1 MFGPAAPGELCA
13 CYLRCF
19 NCYWSLRCICI
30 VPICCT
36 WCITDKFLYNSYMKR
51 NPSVMW
57 YNNWR
62 IWFWIPTT
70 RWLLCLIGSLYAFLY
85 RKNVSIKIN
94 LGMLCPS
101 FISYIPFNNTA
112 LVMSADLSQ
121 YILLLFISSM
131 AALFTDILIIGAA
144 DYDLTGQLVWPGA
157 VLMNNYLSEHPET
170 VKECSVIEL
179 GSGIGE

>member
-1 MFGPAAPGELCA
+1 
-13 CYLRCF
+13 
-19 NCYWSLRCICI
+19 
-30 VPICCT
+30 
-36 WCITDKFLYNSYMKR
+36 
-51 NPSVMW
+51 
-57 YNNWR
+57 
-62 IWFWIPTT
+62 
-70 RWLLCLIGSLYAFLY
+70 
-85 RKNVSIKIN
+85 
-94 LGMLCPS
+94 MLCPS